1 MPQPQAAAFE
11 LGLRAVV
18 GLVGIAVG
26 VGRSI
31 GQQRVGAQHFND
43 LLGIGLPI
51 GSAVDVAT
59 CSKALRQCMH
69 QRRLNQTA
77 LVVAGFVPGVG
88 EENMHAVQTASG
100 QHVSNYF
107 YRIMR
112 TNADIA

>member
-1 MPQPQAAAFE
+1 
-11 LGLRAVV
+11 
-18 GLVGIAVG
+18 
-26 VGRSI
+26 
-31 GQQRVGAQHFND
+31 
-43 LLGIGLPI
+43 
-51 GSAVDVAT
+51 
-59 CSKALRQCMH
+59 MH